1 MRLNMYYRLAT
12 SYSNIPSTLSKDAKL
27 KINRIIEEDEEESKK
42 KAIKERIERLTE
54 AIQRLEEELTYL
66 ETGISPESHIEKA
79 G

>member
-1 MRLNMYYRLAT
+1 MRLNMYYRLTT
-12 SYSNIPSTLSKDAKL
+12 SHSNIPSTLSKDAKV

-42 KAIKERIERLTE
+42 QAIKERIERLTE

>member
-1 MRLNMYYRLAT
+1 MYYRLAT
-12 SYSNIPSTLSKDAKL
+12 SYSNIPTSLSKDAKA

-42 KAIKERIERLTE
+42 QAIKERIERLTE

-66 ETGISPESHIEKA
+66 ETGISPESHLEKA

>member
-1 MRLNMYYRLAT
+1 MYYRLAT
-12 SYSNIPSTLSKDAKL
+12 SYSNLPSTLSKDAKV

-42 KAIKERIERLTE
+42 QAIKERIERLTE

-66 ETGISPESHIEKA
+66 ETGISPEGRLEKA

>member
-1 MRLNMYYRLAT
+1 MYYRLAT
-12 SYSNIPSTLSKDAKL
+12 SYSNLPSTLSKDAKV

-42 KAIKERIERLTE
+42 QAIKERIERLTE

-66 ETGISPESHIEKA
+66 ETGISPESRLEKA

>member
-1 MRLNMYYRLAT
+1 MYYRLAT
-12 SYSNIPSTLSKDAKL
+12 SYSNLPSTLSKDAKV

-42 KAIKERIERLTE
+42 QAIKERIERLTE

-66 ETGISPESHIEKA
+66 ETGISPESRFEKA

>member
-12 SYSNIPSTLSKDAKL
+12 SYSNLPSTLSKDAKV

-42 KAIKERIERLTE
+42 QAIKERIERLTE

-66 ETGISPESHIEKA
+66 ETGISPESLLEKA

>member
-1 MRLNMYYRLAT
+1 MYYRLAT
-12 SYSNIPSTLSKDAKL
+12 SYSNLPSTLSKDAKV

-42 KAIKERIERLTE
+42 QAIKERIERLTE

-66 ETGISPESHIEKA
+66 ETGISSESHIEKA

>member
-12 SYSNIPSTLSKDAKL
+12 SYSNLPSTLSKDAKV

-42 KAIKERIERLTE
+42 QAIKERIERLTE

>member
-1 MRLNMYYRLAT
+1 MYYRLAT

>member
-1 MRLNMYYRLAT
+1 MYYRLAT
-12 SYSNIPSTLSKDAKL
+12 SYSNLPSTLSKDAKV

-42 KAIKERIERLTE
+42 QAIKERIERLTE

>member
-1 MRLNMYYRLAT
+1 MYYRLAT
-12 SYSNIPSTLSKDAKL
+12 SYSNIPTSLSKDAKA

-42 KAIKERIERLTE
+42 QAIKERIERLTE

-66 ETGISPESHIEKA
+66 ETGISPESCLEKA

>member
-1 MRLNMYYRLAT
+1 MYYRLAT
-12 SYSNIPSTLSKDAKL
+12 SYSNLPSTLSKDAKV

-42 KAIKERIERLTE
+42 QAIKERIERLTE
-54 AIQRLEEELTYL
+54 AIRRLEEELTYL